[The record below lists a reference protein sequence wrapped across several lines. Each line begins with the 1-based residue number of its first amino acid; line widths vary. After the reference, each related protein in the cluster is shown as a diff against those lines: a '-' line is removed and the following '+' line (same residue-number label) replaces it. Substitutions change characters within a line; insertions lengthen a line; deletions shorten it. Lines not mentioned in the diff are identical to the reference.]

1 MTHPTVPL
9 RLYVGIFAALILLT
23 GLTVGSLLDLGGG
36 ASTLRTPLAAITIA
50 VAKGSARRPLF
61 MHVRYSSRLTWIF
74 VGAGV
79 FWFAILIVLTLADYL
94 SRGWFPNPAPGHPDS
109 APCLRSAP
117 QETRNR
123 TSSAVNSTCRS
134 ELAR

>member
-9 RLYVGIFAALILLT
+9 RLYVGIFVTLILLT
-23 GLTVGSLLDLGGG
+23 GLTVVIAFFDLGGG
-36 ASTLRTPLAAITIA
+36 RLHAANAIAAITIA
-50 VAKGSARRPLF
+50 VTKALLVVLYF

-94 SRGWFPNPAPGHPDS
+94 SRGWFPIPG
-109 APCLRSAP
+109 AW
-117 QETRNR
+117 
-123 TSSAVNSTCRS
+123 SS
-134 ELAR
+134 